1 MPRYNDYRTIDGY
14 TGWEDREPSQKE
26 RDDDYVDDR
35 VDAILR
41 DPSEVAMRL
50 EAHGVAEEYGRLV
63 AYVCRHYMDLL
74 PTDEAMREA
83 FIGLAEQAVGRLGED
98 IAASVHDDLDR
109 AAQNE
114 MELGE

>member
-26 RDDDYVDDR
+26 RDDDYIDDR

-63 AYVCRHYMDLL
+63 AYVCRNYMHLL
-74 PTDEAMREA
+74 PSDESMREA
-83 FIGLAEQAVGRLGED
+83 LIGLSEQAANLLRSDLTEAVR
-98 IAASVHDDLDR
+98 DDLDL